1 MKAFLEF
8 AVGQLID
15 FPETMVLR
23 EDSQDGLHAFQLE
36 LPPSEVGKV
45 IGKGGHTIRAL
56 RNLLGAA
63 AARHGGRATF
73 EIVERPGARVE

>member
-1 MKAFLEF
+1 MRAFLEF

-15 FPETMVLR
+15 RPETMILR
-23 EDSQDGLHAFQLE
+23 EEENGGVHNFLLE

-56 RNLLGAA
+56 RNLLSAA
-63 AARHGGRATF
+63 ADRHRGRATF
-73 EIVERPGARVE
+73 EIVEHPETPGA